1 MKTKNLVFD
10 LDATLYYAGNAIEEL
25 SDKKVCTYF
34 VDKLHITLSQAQDL
48 IAELRKK
55 YKYETEAIN
64 KELPFSKYDFVEYIC
79 DLDMSI
85 LPTNKELD
93 NLLSQI
99 PNPKYILTDST
110 SKHVKDTLKQIAV
123 SEKHFQGIC
132 DAHIM
137 SYTFKHSLEGYNKF
151 FEHFLL
157 KPEDC
162 IMFED
167 SLKNLEVAKSL
178 GMTTVLISPNIK
190 EKPTFA
196 DYLYSNIT
204 IALKQLFC

>member
-10 LDATLYYAGNAIEEL
+10 LDATLYYAGNALEEQC
-25 SDKKVCTYF
+25 DKRICAYF
-34 VDKLHITLSQAQDL
+34 VDKLHITLPQAQDL
-48 IAELRKK
+48 MAELRKK
-55 YKYETEAIN
+55 YKYEAEAIN

-79 DLDMSI
+79 DLDMTV
-85 LPTNKELD
+85 LPTNEELD

-123 SEKHFQGIC
+123 KENHFQGIC

-137 SYTFKHSLEGYNKF
+137 SYAFKHSPEGYNKF
-151 FEHFLL
+151 FEYFSL
-157 KPEDC
+157 KPEGC

-167 SLKNLEVAKSL
+167 SLNNLEVAKSL
-178 GMTTVLISPNIK
+178 GMTTVLISPNTK
-190 EKPTFA
+190 EKPTFV
-196 DYLYSNIT
+196 DYFYSDIT